1 MRKNKVL
8 VLSTVT
14 LLLGGFA
21 LLKAQQLVQN
31 KMAQEELKQ
40 IQTTKIIY
48 FNPDIY
54 PDLEEIKEPT
64 NYAFFSTITDL
75 LSENK
80 STLLKPDQTISFENT
95 DQETIRE
102 YCKNN
107 EADFAV
113 VPRIKYFKV
122 GLGKFVFSSQV
133 IVSMKLYN
141 ADGEFLSESQYDTY
155 KKNKKLL
162 GSAENFVKIGTKGA
176 WKEILKTIKSQ
187 KYAPTS
193 SKSQKDL

>member
-80 STLLKPDQTISFENT
+80 STLLKPDQIISFENT

-122 GLGKFVFSSQV
+122 GLGKFVFSCQV

-155 KKNKKLL
+155 KKNKKLI

-187 KYAPTS
+187 KSAPTS
-193 SKSQKDL
+193 S

>member
-1 MRKNKVL
+1 
-8 VLSTVT
+8 